1 MQKKNNLKLCQFT
14 HFTNP
19 CNFTHFDNFH
29 AILTVNSPVWGSK
42 PTCTVCSKLEGL
54 EMIGFSFSFNFLEF
68 EPASKTE
75 HLIIQIATGK
85 LRSPCYNERSK
96 SISVLKFNTSSYTPR
111 KNPHWLC
118 NSISFTRDFLH
129 NLVIATRFLHMQY
142 AGSASVWYGFAAV
155 YMIHQ

>member
-1 MQKKNNLKLCQFT
+1 MLTTLYIYKYQPLKKNQTLNLQKKNNLKLFQFT

-75 HLIIQIATGK
+75 H
-85 LRSPCYNERSK
+85 
-96 SISVLKFNTSSYTPR
+96 
-111 KNPHWLC
+111 
-118 NSISFTRDFLH
+118 
-129 NLVIATRFLHMQY
+129 
-142 AGSASVWYGFAAV
+142 
-155 YMIHQ
+155 